1 MLIGITPNAIGA
13 DCINPVLFNPAI
25 LFTGG
30 LKGVWY
36 DPSDLNSMFQDAAG
50 TIPVTADND
59 PIGLIKD
66 KSGNNAHASQATA
79 AKRPKYR
86 TGAGRPYIE
95 FDGTQTFFSTSAIN
109 ATAYS
114 VMSAVV
120 GVYKADGTVRQ
131 CVEFSTDASSI
142 SGAFSHPSANLN
154 ANNWSVFVRGTV
166 GSISANASVGAPPT
180 TTVNT
185 CLYALGAASDQAR
198 LRVNGAQVATTGAG
212 NAGAGPFGN
221 HALYI
226 GSRAGISLFF
236 LGRIYQLIIVSKT
249 LSGAELTNAEKH
261 VANKTGV
268 TL

>member
-13 DCINPVLFNPAI
+13 DCINPVLFNPAS

-114 VMSAVV
+114 VMSAVI
-120 GVYKADGTVRQ
+120 GAYKADGTVRQ
-131 CVEFSTDASSI
+131 SFEFSPDSPTNNGS
-142 SGAFSHPSANLN
+142 FSHPPGSGG
-154 ANNWSVFVRGTV
+154 ANNWGIGLKGTLAIISTSAVV
-166 GSISANASVGAPPT
+166 GVPPT

-198 LRVNGAQVATTGAG
+198 LRVNGVQVATTGAG
-212 NAGAGPFGN
+212 NTGAGPFGN
-221 HALYI
+221 HSLYI
-226 GSRAGISLFF
+226 GSRAGTSLFF

-249 LSGAELTNAEKH
+249 LAGAELTNAEKH